1 MGQSVGVSKTEVP
14 EERYQLHVILL
25 EVAPAPWRRLLNGTV
40 QASVAKG
47 RKNKYIFMMLCRNRH
62 FRFFCR
68 QGVLSFRGELWQLS
82 RTLRTFGL
90 VEAPPSCRH
99 SFSWRALQRNVTRRS
114 VASEVKQLSS
124 MRPVRGALRAGA

>member
-62 FRFFCR
+62 FRLFCR

-82 RTLRTFGL
+82 
-90 VEAPPSCRH
+90 
-99 SFSWRALQRNVTRRS
+99 TR
-114 VASEVKQLSS
+114 
-124 MRPVRGALRAGA
+124 